1 MWYSKTMYFIPTAGG
16 VVCKNCAGKLY
27 SAKKQMP
34 HKLRDF
40 FKQMAINDFDEIGEY
55 ETKANE
61 KVCTVSFQ
69 VLKEYIELKSPK
81 KFKSTEML
89 QDVQPV

>member
-1 MWYSKTMYFIPTAGG
+1 MYFIPTAGG

-40 FKQMAINDFDEIGEY
+40 FKQMAINDFAEIGEY